1 MVNVPEGA
9 PRTMPAALKFAVT
22 LLFPSIVT
30 VTGLLVPLASP
41 LQFEK
46 R

>member
-1 MVNVPEGA
+1 MPEIA
-9 PRTMPAALKFAVT
+9 EKFAVT
-22 LLFPSIVT
+22 LLGADMVT
-30 VTGLLVPLASP
+30 DWGFVAPVRSP